1 MLYDLQG
8 QEKGHVV
15 IVTGAIL
22 EPQGCVC
29 RLSEPS
35 PVIHISYSSK
45 LAPFCTATP
54 KATRFEG
61 VFRLASKPFRVVS
74 KRVGEYG
81 HDGRRGKEKEK
92 RGGCGSQFLRPEG
105 KH

>member
-29 RLSEPS
+29 RLGEPS
-35 PVIHISYSSK
+35 PVITFSYSSK
-45 LAPFCTATP
+45 LAPFRTATP
-54 KATRFEG
+54 EATRFEG
-61 VFRLASKPFRVVS
+61 VFMLASQPFRVFRDALVS
-74 KRVGEYG
+74 TVMTEEGEREG
-81 HDGRRGKEKEK
+81 TERRLWKSIFEA
-92 RGGCGSQFLRPEG
+92 RG
-105 KH
+105 

>member
-15 IVTGAIL
+15 ILTGAIL

-29 RLSEPS
+29 RLGEPS
-35 PVIHISYSSK
+35 PVITFSYSSK

-81 HDGRRGKEKEK
+81 HDGRSGKK
-92 RGGCGSQFLRPEG
+92 RKREEVVEVNF
-105 KH
+105 